1 MRKSEKTKHETGGAV
16 YGAWTPWLVIAPHN
30 VFKGLDPITSF
41 FKGGEKLMIF
51 MKVNKI
57 LPIMKFHNKY

>member
-1 MRKSEKTKHETGGAV
+1 M
-16 YGAWTPWLVIAPHN
+16 APCN

-57 LPIMKFHNKY
+57 LEIRNLMINNEILNQNQNK